1 MVTTSTGT
9 ADNNAAIQ
17 AAKNL
22 IAQIWAWLENVCD
35 PEVPVLSVL
44 DLGVVRSVT
53 IQYEGFEISS
63 DIDTESITAVHHLP
77 STVHRDPSTVH
88 HLPSTDHR
96 DPSTVHHLPSTVII
110 TITPTYTG
118 CPAMSMISANIKLE
132 LIAQGLENVKVV
144 EVLSPAWT
152 TDWMRESGKKKLLEY
167 GIAPPQSKARMDK
180 MLFSDTPIPCP
191 QCGSENTERISEF
204 GSTACKS
211 LHRCLDCRE
220 PFDYFKCH

>member
-77 STVHRDPSTVH
+77 STV
-88 HLPSTDHR
+88 HR

>member
-1 MVTTSTGT
+1 MVTTSKET
-9 ADNNAAIQ
+9 ADNDAATK
-17 AAKNL
+17 AAEDL
-22 IAQIWAWLENVCD
+22 IAQIWVWLENVCD

-44 DLGVVRSVT
+44 DLGVVRRVSL
-53 IQYEGFEISS
+53 IYPDFEINSET
-63 DIDTESITAVHHLP
+63 DTKSVPTVHRPP
-77 STVHRDPSTVH
+77 STVHRPPSTV
-88 HLPSTDHR
+88 
-96 DPSTVHHLPSTVII
+96 I

-118 CPAMSMISANIKLE
+118 CPAMNMIAANIKLE
-132 LIAQGLENVKVV
+132 LMAQGLENVEVV

-167 GIAPPQSKARMDK
+167 GIAPPQRQARMDK
-180 MLFSDTPIPCP
+180 LLFSDTPVPCP
-191 QCGSENTERISEF
+191 QCGSENTERIAEF

>member
-88 HLPSTDHR
+88 R
-96 DPSTVHHLPSTVII
+96 DPSTVHHLPFTVII

>member
-1 MVTTSTGT
+1 MVTTSSDTEGKN
-9 ADNNAAIQ
+9 ADIQ
-17 AAKNL
+17 AAENQ

-53 IQYEGFEISS
+53 IQYEDFEISS
-63 DIDTESITAVHHLP
+63 QIDTEHIATAHRPP
-77 STVHRDPSTVH
+77 STVHRPPSTAY
-88 HLPSTDHR
+88 R
-96 DPSTVHHLPSTVII
+96 LPSTVKI

-118 CPAMSMISANIKLE
+118 CPAMSMIAANIKLE
-132 LIAQGLENVKVV
+132 LIAQGLENVEVV